1 MTFSCEVCNGS
12 KVPDSTAD
20 DRNGEEAM
28 QEDRPKQMD
37 QTEANIS
44 IMDQDGETLEE
55 GDETIQ
61 EWKSRYIING
71 EFFSLF
77 SIHLF

>member
-1 MTFSCEVCNGS
+1 
-12 KVPDSTAD
+12 
-20 DRNGEEAM
+20 M

-44 IMDQDGETLEE
+44 IIDQDAETLEE

-61 EWKSRYIING
+61 E
-71 EFFSLF
+71 
-77 SIHLF
+77 